1 MYFAGEKLLYLISFC
16 ICPATSF
23 ASALNIFHLELSC
36 QVVLYIFPYF
46 LYIVLTPV
54 REYLMKMN
62 FFLLLHYIINHLA
75 LTIVLPW
82 CIPELAQHWVQLHEH
97 VFTHWQRSIIQELVI
112 LEEGQCTFSCF
123 WEPAESCLGFG
134 SAQHLAG
141 WEPGGTQKA
150 LFLSVLSPWVD
161 ITSSAAAPGWT
172 TDWLSTLTVKR
183 WGTSWAWYLHLNI
196 FLPECCFPLSLL
208 EGFRRAYAYAA

>member
-1 MYFAGEKLLYLISFC
+1 M
-16 ICPATSF
+16 
-23 ASALNIFHLELSC
+23 
-36 QVVLYIFPYF
+36 
-46 LYIVLTPV
+46 

-82 CIPELAQHWVQLHEH
+82 CVPTAYSWTELAQHWVQLHEG
-97 VFTHWQRSIIQELVI
+97 VFTHWQRSVIQEWVI
-112 LEEGQCTFSCF
+112 VEEGQCTSSYY

-172 TDWLSTLTVKR
+172 VDWLSALTVKR
-183 WGTSWAWYLHLNI
+183 WGTSWAWYLHLHI
-196 FLPECCFPLSLL
+196 FFYQSAVSPFHYLRAPEEHMLMQHKWLSKQKGHSECSFGSRKNL
-208 EGFRRAYAYAA
+208 GFFLSSR